1 MTKIEWTH
9 VPDGQGDFKK
19 GETWNPQVGCVEV
32 SPACRHCYAASTA
45 HLHAKTVPQHAGLT
59 VVRSNGVHWNGEI
72 NRVPKLLEK
81 PLRWREPR
89 GIFVGSM
96 TDTFLRVD
104 TDEDCEF
111 IAALFGVMAAT
122 PHHTYMLLTKRPE
135 NAAKWFA
142 WLDKQVEAM
151 GPHSTHHDYVIATAV
166 EHMQKAGASERILD
180 RCANYS
186 AAPGEEDPFIKD
198 FEEWPLPNVWMMVT
212 AEDQQRADERIPA
225 LLQLPAAVRGVSYEP
240 ACGPVDFSPWL
251 RGVRI
256 AEQGWDVW
264 ELQRDEPEVYRDSAP
279 LFDTQEE
286 ARKWADAQGF
296 EFGYYI
302 EQTDEDDLHPDH
314 LVNLDWIIAGGE
326 SGHGARPAHPDWF
339 RSARYQCVAVGVAF
353 FFKQWGEWAPH
364 GDGWTHVVF
373 SDGKLDTWEAAYS
386 ETAAE
391 DRGMLEA
398 TLADCDGAMIKRV
411 GKAAAG
417 RELDGET
424 WSQFP
429 TDARP

>member
-9 VPDGQGDFKK
+9 VPDGQGGFKKK

-96 TDTFLRVD
+96 TDTFLLVD
-104 TDEDCEF
+104 TEEDCEF

-122 PHHTYMLLTKRPE
+122 PQHTYMLLTKRPE

-142 WLDKQVEAM
+142 WLGAQCEEACVDPVEWCVQAAGEALLDADLGDAAELLWDRHGWARDGDYYGGFEAM
-151 GPHSTHHDYVIATAV
+151 
-166 EHMQKAGASERILD
+166 EHADVPRIERRKRKAQRDTDGWDTEA
-180 RCANYS
+180 
-186 AAPGEEDPFIKD
+186 
-198 FEEWPLPNVWMMVT
+198 WPLPNVWLGVT

-225 LLQLPAAVRGVSYEP
+225 LLGLPAAVRFVSYEP
-240 ACGPVDFSPWL
+240 ACGPVDFSILPANTRALDGSSPPWDYFDAL
-251 RGVRI
+251 TGQGVDSQSDVRSERI
-256 AEQGWDVW
+256 Y
-264 ELQRDEPEVYRDSAP
+264 PS
-279 LFDTQEE
+279 
-286 ARKWADAQGF
+286 
-296 EFGYYI
+296 
-302 EQTDEDDLHPDH
+302 
-314 LVNLDWIIAGGE
+314 LDWIIAGGE
-326 SGHGARPAHPDWF
+326 SGHGARPAHPAWV
-339 RSARYQCVAVGVAF
+339 RSARDQCVAAGVSF

-373 SDGKLDTWEAAYS
+373 PDGKLDTWEAAYS

-398 TLADCDGAMIKRV
+398 TLTDSDGAMIKRV
-411 GKAAAG
+411 GKATAG